1 MSWSFYVIFGP
12 GHLCLRIRICEGCE
26 WVLACFGFC
35 MSLDDFAVGI
45 ELVQFTLGN
54 RFRCFVNIGSGCI
67 CSFNFGLRWILQLA
81 DTATTVGNS
90 LKPLVQKK
98 QLGGHWEALK
108 AMALSLREIY
118 RKLRKAL
125 EDVLSRDA
133 LPIVSDRFQPIFTE
147 VGKMC
152 LREEDIVSIEDFAVM
167 VAFRLNVMNGGMR
180 IPHYDPELQ
189 LFVCENLLRLLR
201 PVENGLLPPQGPTTL
216 RIWEVFAN
224 ANAQQRQF
232 CILAVFVLCLGAP
245 LPVILLKSNP
255 MVVEIQRKFDG
266 LLASFQQV
274 RVLLEKQALLTPEL
288 QRLMKDFESRLSSC
302 CQGMIPRILRKD
314 RAACPDQQEFS
325 ELTMRWA
332 RLSAQASE
340 IAVEVAKLP
349 SIEASIAD
357 TIEVTSLDLE
367 HRLREK
373 CRAQGCRGCECSV
386 STISW
391 QPDVVPVWAWWTTLL
406 FAVPPLQTISVGWR
420 VASGFGFGAGRRIS
434 NWHFFDVTF
443 HSAMS
448 CFCWCHASIWSITN
462 HVH

>member
-1 MSWSFYVIFGP
+1 
-12 GHLCLRIRICEGCE
+12 
-26 WVLACFGFC
+26 
-35 MSLDDFAVGI
+35 
-45 ELVQFTLGN
+45 
-54 RFRCFVNIGSGCI
+54 
-67 CSFNFGLRWILQLA
+67 
-81 DTATTVGNS
+81 
-90 LKPLVQKK
+90 
-98 QLGGHWEALK
+98 
-108 AMALSLREIY
+108 MALSLREIY

-201 PVENGLLPPQGPTTL
+201 PVDNGLLPPQGPTTL

-357 TIEVTSLDLE
+357 TIEVTSLD
-367 HRLREK
+367 
-373 CRAQGCRGCECSV
+373 SWSIV
-386 STISW
+386 SERN
-391 QPDVVPVWAWWTTLL
+391 
-406 FAVPPLQTISVGWR
+406 VGLKAAE
-420 VASGFGFGAGRRIS
+420 VASVASQRSVDSQTSCLSGHGGPHCFLPSHLFKQYQSADALPVALVSAQDGGFQTDIFLMSHSIVPCLAFVDVMLQYEVSLIMFIKQHSLRRS
-434 NWHFFDVTF
+434 SLQEFNCTGTD
-443 HSAMS
+443 
-448 CFCWCHASIWSITN
+448 
-462 HVH
+462 

>member
-1 MSWSFYVIFGP
+1 
-12 GHLCLRIRICEGCE
+12 
-26 WVLACFGFC
+26 
-35 MSLDDFAVGI
+35 
-45 ELVQFTLGN
+45 
-54 RFRCFVNIGSGCI
+54 
-67 CSFNFGLRWILQLA
+67 
-81 DTATTVGNS
+81 
-90 LKPLVQKK
+90 
-98 QLGGHWEALK
+98 
-108 AMALSLREIY
+108 MALSLREIY
-118 RKLRKAL
+118 HKLRKAL

-357 TIEVTSLDLE
+357 TIEVTSLD
-367 HRLREK
+367 
-373 CRAQGCRGCECSV
+373 SWSIV
-386 STISW
+386 SERN
-391 QPDVVPVWAWWTTLL
+391 
-406 FAVPPLQTISVGWR
+406 VGLKAAE
-420 VASGFGFGAGRRIS
+420 VASVASQRSVDSQTSCLSGHGGPHCFLPSHLFKQYQSADALPVALVSAQDGGFQTDIFLMSHSIVPCLAFVDVMLQYEVSLIMFIKQHSLRRS
-434 NWHFFDVTF
+434 SLQEFNCTGTD
-443 HSAMS
+443 
-448 CFCWCHASIWSITN
+448 
-462 HVH
+462 

>member
-1 MSWSFYVIFGP
+1 
-12 GHLCLRIRICEGCE
+12 
-26 WVLACFGFC
+26 
-35 MSLDDFAVGI
+35 
-45 ELVQFTLGN
+45 
-54 RFRCFVNIGSGCI
+54 
-67 CSFNFGLRWILQLA
+67 
-81 DTATTVGNS
+81 
-90 LKPLVQKK
+90 
-98 QLGGHWEALK
+98 
-108 AMALSLREIY
+108 MALSLREIY

-357 TIEVTSLDLE
+357 TIEVTSLD
-367 HRLREK
+367 
-373 CRAQGCRGCECSV
+373 SWSIV
-386 STISW
+386 SERN
-391 QPDVVPVWAWWTTLL
+391 
-406 FAVPPLQTISVGWR
+406 VGLKAAE
-420 VASGFGFGAGRRIS
+420 VASVASQRSVDSQTSCLSGHGGPHCFLPSHLFKQYQSADALPVALVSAQDGGFQTDIFLMSHSIVPCLAFVDVMLQYEVSLIMFIKQHSLRRS
-434 NWHFFDVTF
+434 SLQEFNCTGTD
-443 HSAMS
+443 
-448 CFCWCHASIWSITN
+448 
-462 HVH
+462 

>member
-1 MSWSFYVIFGP
+1 
-12 GHLCLRIRICEGCE
+12 
-26 WVLACFGFC
+26 
-35 MSLDDFAVGI
+35 
-45 ELVQFTLGN
+45 
-54 RFRCFVNIGSGCI
+54 
-67 CSFNFGLRWILQLA
+67 
-81 DTATTVGNS
+81 
-90 LKPLVQKK
+90 
-98 QLGGHWEALK
+98 
-108 AMALSLREIY
+108 MALSLREIY
-118 RKLRKAL
+118 HKLRKAL

-201 PVENGLLPPQGPTTL
+201 PVENGLLPPQGQTTL

-357 TIEVTSLDLE
+357 TIEVTSLD
-367 HRLREK
+367 
-373 CRAQGCRGCECSV
+373 SWSIV
-386 STISW
+386 SERN
-391 QPDVVPVWAWWTTLL
+391 
-406 FAVPPLQTISVGWR
+406 VGLKAAE
-420 VASGFGFGAGRRIS
+420 VASVASQRSVDSQTSCLSGHGGPHCFLPSHLFKQYQSADALPVALVSAQDGGFQTDIFLMSHSIVPCLAFVDVMLQYEVSLIMFIKQHSLRRS
-434 NWHFFDVTF
+434 SLQEFNCTGTD
-443 HSAMS
+443 
-448 CFCWCHASIWSITN
+448 
-462 HVH
+462 

>member
-1 MSWSFYVIFGP
+1 
-12 GHLCLRIRICEGCE
+12 
-26 WVLACFGFC
+26 
-35 MSLDDFAVGI
+35 
-45 ELVQFTLGN
+45 
-54 RFRCFVNIGSGCI
+54 
-67 CSFNFGLRWILQLA
+67 
-81 DTATTVGNS
+81 
-90 LKPLVQKK
+90 
-98 QLGGHWEALK
+98 
-108 AMALSLREIY
+108 MALSLREIY
-118 RKLRKAL
+118 QKLRKAL

-232 CILAVFVLCLGAP
+232 CILAVFFLCLGAP

-357 TIEVTSLDLE
+357 TIEVTSLD
-367 HRLREK
+367 
-373 CRAQGCRGCECSV
+373 SWSIV
-386 STISW
+386 SERN
-391 QPDVVPVWAWWTTLL
+391 
-406 FAVPPLQTISVGWR
+406 VGLKAAE
-420 VASGFGFGAGRRIS
+420 VASVASQRSVDSQTSCLSGHGGPHCFLLSHLFKQYQSADALPVALVSAQDGGFQTDIFLMSHSIVPCLAFVDVMLQYEVSLIMFIKQHSLRRS
-434 NWHFFDVTF
+434 SLQEFNCTGTD
-443 HSAMS
+443 
-448 CFCWCHASIWSITN
+448 
-462 HVH
+462 